1 MISRE
6 FNETHWL
13 LQLSLYI
20 ITTHTM
26 YICIRICVLEQT
38 LNNAQP
44 AIDGLAKTAAGA
56 GQTVLNHFTGSK
68 N

>member
-1 MISRE
+1 
-6 FNETHWL
+6 
-13 LQLSLYI
+13 
-20 ITTHTM
+20 M